1 MGCVNNAYS
10 LIVALRFGKA
20 ETVMRDSNISNTRRI
35 VAGIMVVMMF
45 VVVLFS
51 VFCIAVEANHDCT
64 GDDCPICACIQQCE
78 NILNQVGDGV
88 SRGSIVAP
96 VVFLLLFVLFSVY
109 SILQETLV
117 STKVR
122 LNN

>member
-51 VFCIAVEANHDCT
+51 ALLSKPTMTAQGMTV
-64 GDDCPICACIQQCE
+64 
-78 NILNQVGDGV
+78 L
-88 SRGSIVAP
+88 SAP
-96 VVFLLLFVLFSVY
+96 AY
-109 SILQETLV
+109 SNVKISLI
-117 STKVR
+117 R
-122 LNN
+122 LAMGFHGAL